1 MKSKIIE
8 VKIMKK
14 HLLLFL
20 GIFLLTLHPAP
31 AQDSNAKIV
40 PVIKENNA
48 LPRFDLDF
56 PGGTPRDMVKAIDK
70 ATGKTL
76 NAIIPEDCSDVRIP
90 GISVKNVTVQQLFEA
105 ITSASKDTRR
115 YTTSSFGPSFGPGR
129 NENWSTMT
137 LTYGFRTDG
146 APNENSIWYFYRDK
160 LPDTPSHA
168 VCRFY
173 QLSPYLD
180 AGYKVEDITTAIETA
195 WKMLGI
201 AQGPEMK
208 YHKDTKL
215 LIAVGEADKLQMIDE
230 ALSQLSR
237 GSPKQK
243 LSNGQDSEKSRPH

>member
-1 MKSKIIE
+1 
-8 VKIMKK
+8 MKK
-14 HLLLFL
+14 HLLLLL
-20 GIFLLTLHPAP
+20 GISLLTFHPAP

-40 PVIKENNA
+40 QVIKENNA

-56 PGGTPRDMVKAIDK
+56 RGGSPGDLRNAIER
-70 ATGKTL
+70 ATGKPL

-90 GISVKNVTVQQLFEA
+90 GISVKNVTVAQLFEA
-105 ITSASKDTRR
+105 VVLASKDTRR
-115 YTTSSFGPSFGPGR
+115 YITGSGGFGAGTS
-129 NENWSTMT
+129 WSVMT
-137 LTYGFRTDG
+137 LTYGFRTEG
-146 APNENSIWYFYRDK
+146 TPNETSIWYFYRDK
-160 LPDTPSHA
+160 IPDPRTPVPD

-215 LIAVGEADKLQMIDE
+215 LIAVGEADKLQMIDD
-230 ALSQLSR
+230 ALKQLSK
-237 GSPKQK
+237 GSPKEK
-243 LSNGQDSEKSRPH
+243 TSNSQDSEKSKPH

>member
-1 MKSKIIE
+1 
-8 VKIMKK
+8 MKK
-14 HLLLFL
+14 HLLLLL
-20 GIFLLTLHPAP
+20 GISLLTFHPAL
-31 AQDSNAKIV
+31 AQDSKPAIV

-56 PGGTPRDMVKAIDK
+56 RGGGPGDLRNAIER
-70 ATGKTL
+70 ATAKPL

-90 GISVKNVTVQQLFEA
+90 GISVKNVTVAQLFEA
-105 ITSASKDTRR
+105 VTLASKDTRR
-115 YTTSSFGPSFGPGR
+115 YPTSSFGPSFGPGR
-129 NENWSTMT
+129 GENWSVMT
-137 LTYGFRTDG
+137 LTYGFRTEG
-146 APNENSIWYFYRDK
+146 TPNENSIWYFYRDK
-160 LPDTPSHA
+160 IPDPRTPVPD

-201 AQGPEMK
+201 APQPEMK

-237 GSPKQK
+237 GSPKEK
-243 LSNGQDSEKSRPH
+243 TSNSRDSEKSKTQ

>member
-1 MKSKIIE
+1 MKL
-8 VKIMKK
+8 KIMKK
-14 HLLLFL
+14 HLLLLL
-20 GIFLLTLHPAP
+20 GISLLTFHPAL

-40 PVIKENNA
+40 PVIKENNSQ
-48 LPRFDLDF
+48 PRFDLDF
-56 PGGTPRDMVKAIDK
+56 RGGIPRALVEAIQR
-70 ATGKTL
+70 AMGKPL
-76 NAIIPEDCSDVRIP
+76 NVIIPDDCEGLRIP
-90 GISVKNVTVQQLFEA
+90 AVSVKNVTVAQLFEA

-129 NENWSTMT
+129 GENWSTMT

-146 APNENSIWYFYRDK
+146 APNENSIWYFYQDK

-215 LIAVGEADKLQMIDE
+215 LIAVGEADELQMIDE
-230 ALSQLSR
+230 ALGQLSR

>member
-1 MKSKIIE
+1 
-8 VKIMKK
+8 MKK
-14 HLLLFL
+14 HLLLLL
-20 GIFLLTLHPAP
+20 GTSLLTLHPAL
-31 AQDSNAKIV
+31 AQDSNPAIV
-40 PVIKENNA
+40 PVVRETNSQ
-48 LPRFDLDF
+48 PRFDLDF
-56 PGGTPRDMVKAIDK
+56 RGGIPRALVEAIQR
-70 ATGKTL
+70 ATGKPL
-76 NAIIPEDCSDVRIP
+76 NVIIPDDCEGVRIP
-90 GISVKNVTVQQLFEA
+90 AVSVKNVTVAQLFEA

-115 YTTSSFGPSFGPGR
+115 YTTSNFGPSFGPGR
-129 NENWSTMT
+129 SENWSTMT

-160 LPDTPSHA
+160 LPDAPSHA

-201 AQGPEMK
+201 TPQPEMK

-230 ALSQLSR
+230 ALGQLSR
-237 GSPKQK
+237 GSPRQRS
-243 LSNGQDSEKSRPH
+243 SNSQEPVKPKTQ